1 MIKTYEQFV
10 NEEREL
16 YLSGTKINASD
27 ISLSIKNTS
36 NFDEFLEKIQ
46 DLYNLDLKPEE
57 IKKLDKEYQNI
68 IN

>member
-10 NEEREL
+10 NEERKL
-16 YLSGTKINASD
+16 YLSGIKINATD
-27 ISLSIKNTS
+27 ISLTIKNTS
-36 NFDEFLEKIQ
+36 SFDEFLEKIQ
-46 DLYNLDLKPEE
+46 ELYDLKLNPQE